1 MFFRINYNIKKNSK
15 HNVIY
20 VTSDLE
26 DLDPIDND
34 LRPIFIGDNIFR
46 TIFFTTLSCN
56 VMIMSLTDLGNHHL
70 KKSKNCKNYIY
81 IFHSFVSTHKCYAKK
96 AFFEKRFD
104 LVTPNRT
111 FYFMVILF
119 FIII

>member
-1 MFFRINYNIKKNSK
+1 MSLIKSYKGLVKFFSMKNDKKNIVFYSESKNYRNCFLELIITLKKNSK

-56 VMIMSLTDLGNHHL
+56 VMIMTLTDLGNHHL
-70 KKSKNCKNYIY
+70 KKSK
-81 IFHSFVSTHKCYAKK
+81 STHLCT
-96 AFFEKRFD
+96 
-104 LVTPNRT
+104 LC
-111 FYFMVILF
+111 
-119 FIII
+119 